1 MLNFVMILGAMHI
14 ELRLI
19 SIMVLAEQGF
29 FFEKVEYL
37 FLLNI
42 EHYYFCTCII
52 TMDIFDKQR
61 RRTFILFYEIQN
73 MAFNVVQAIMWG

>member
-1 MLNFVMILGAMHI
+1 MLNFVMILGAMHIELRLISIMVLGAMHI

-42 EHYYFCTCII
+42 EHYYLCVY
-52 TMDIFDKQR
+52 
-61 RRTFILFYEIQN
+61 LYN
-73 MAFNVVQAIMWG
+73 YHGYL